1 MNGKTHQI
9 VGITLG
15 VAASTIL
22 HKTTGMS
29 LFNAIPLIACSSA
42 GSYIPDIDHVGSKLG
57 KKLPILSW
65 PISGMSKLFKFL
77 YSKTKWKIFN
87 HFGEMFEH
95 RGILHAP
102 LFWTL
107 IFGLIF
113 SCVLPLIVVPLA
125 AELFTYAMIGLTV
138 GIGGHLLADMLN
150 PTGIPLFMPFVNK
163 QFRFARIRTGS
174 SSESVFLIFAV
185 LCLFASLIGA
195 FIIIT

>member
-65 PISGMSKLFKFL
+65 PISCMSKLFKFL
-77 YSKTKWKIFN
+77 YSQTKWKIFN

-102 LFWTL
+102 LFWSL
-107 IFGLIF
+107 VFGLIF
-113 SCVLPLIVVPLA
+113 CFVSPLITVALA
-125 AELFTYAMIGLTV
+125 AELFNYAMIGLII
-138 GIGGHLLADMLN
+138 GIAGHLLADMLN
-150 PTGIPLFMPFVNK
+150 PTGIPIFMPFFNK
-163 QFRFARIRTGS
+163 KFRFARIRTGS
-174 SSESVFLIFAV
+174 QEESVFFIIAILMLI
-185 LCLFASLIGA
+185 ASFVGA
-195 FIIIT
+195 FVIIT

>member
-15 VAASTIL
+15 VVTSTVL
-22 HKTTGMS
+22 HKATGTS
-29 LFNAIPLIACSSA
+29 LFNAIPIIACSSA

-65 PISGMSKLFKFL
+65 PISGMAKLFNWL
-77 YSKTKWKIFN
+77 YKSTKLKIFS
-87 HFGEMFEH
+87 HFAEMFAH

-102 LFWTL
+102 LFWSL

-113 SCVLPLIVVPLA
+113 CFVSPLITVQLA
-125 AELFTYAMIGLTV
+125 AELFNYAMIGLIV

-150 PTGIPLFMPFVNK
+150 PTGIPIFMPFFNK
-163 QFRFARIRTGS
+163 KFRFARIRTGS
-174 SSESVFLIFAV
+174 QEESVFFIIAILALV
-185 LCLFASLIGA
+185 ASFIGA
-195 FIIIT
+195 FIVVT